1 MYTFKINN
9 KKYES
14 ADSKINGSQ
23 ILKIAGL
30 QPETDYELLI
40 KVNEKGF
47 EPVELTEVIDLES
60 PGIEGFFVSPYE
72 KIIIYVDDE
81 PLNVTECFM
90 TPTEILIA
98 DGKKPEGFYLKQ
110 IVGHKEIGYKNDREH
125 KIAIKNGLMFTTCKL
140 EPATVS

>member
-23 ILKIAGL
+23 ILTIAGL

-60 PGIEGFFVSPYE
+60 PGIEGFTASLYE
-72 KIIIYVDDE
+72 HIIIYVDDE
-81 PLNVTECFM
+81 PIKVEECIM

-98 DGKKPEGFYLKQ
+98 DGKKPEGYYLKQ

-125 KIAIKNGLMFTTCKL
+125 KIAIKNGLRFTTCKL

>member
-60 PGIEGFFVSPYE
+60 PGIEGFTASPYE
-72 KIIIYVDDE
+72 HIIIYVDDE
-81 PLNVTECFM
+81 PIEVDECFM

-98 DGKKPEGFYLKQ
+98 AGKKPEGYYLKQ
-110 IVGHKEIGYKNDREH
+110 IVGHNEIGYKNDREH
-125 KIAIKNGLMFTTCKL
+125 KIAIKNGLRFTTCKL